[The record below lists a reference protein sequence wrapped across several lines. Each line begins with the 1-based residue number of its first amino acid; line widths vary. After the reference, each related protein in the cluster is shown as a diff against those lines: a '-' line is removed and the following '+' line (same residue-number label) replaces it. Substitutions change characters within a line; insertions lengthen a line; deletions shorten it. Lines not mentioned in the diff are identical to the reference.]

1 MASNKKRIEALEQLV
16 KKTGAKI
23 LDACEEYN
31 STYAEAVLGRKIR
44 AALNFKTADT
54 LYFSM
59 IQVNSIVRENHERDC
74 LKLRMVV
81 NGYLQEVFNFY

>member
-1 MASNKKRIEALEQLV
+1 MASNKKTIEALEQLV
-16 KKTGAKI
+16 NKTGAKI

-44 AALNFKTADT
+44 AALNFKTADM

-81 NGYLQEVFNFY
+81 NGYLQEVFNFF